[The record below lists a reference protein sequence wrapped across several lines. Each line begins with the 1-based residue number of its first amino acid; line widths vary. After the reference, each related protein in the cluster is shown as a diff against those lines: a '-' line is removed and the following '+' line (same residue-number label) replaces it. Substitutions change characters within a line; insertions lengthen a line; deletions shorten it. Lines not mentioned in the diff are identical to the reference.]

1 MVSLVVAL
9 LLLPLNLDFGIFSK
23 IFPSLELLPPLSS
36 PPPPSLGVVILPTFS
51 TSVGVVLDGVVIISE
66 TGNKRD
72 MRASELNGRVYAV
85 SVVVNIVIV
94 LVLLILLLLLMAPSE
109 VLVVESGIGTAFHCP
124 NTAHTPTA
132 LRE

>member
-36 PPPPSLGVVILPTFS
+36 PPRPSLGVVVLPTFS

-94 LVLLILLLLLMAPSE
+94 LVLLLLLMAPSE
-109 VLVVESGIGTAFHCP
+109 VVVVA
-124 NTAHTPTA
+124 
-132 LRE
+132 

>member
-1 MVSLVVAL
+1 MVLVVAL
-9 LLLPLNLDFGIFSK
+9 LLLSLNLDFGIVSE
-23 IFPSLELLPPLSS
+23 FPSLELLPPLSS
-36 PPPPSLGVVILPTFS
+36 PPPPSLGVVVLPTFS

-94 LVLLILLLLLMAPSE
+94 LVLLLLLLLMAPSE

-124 NTAHTPTA
+124 KSAHTPTA

>member
-1 MVSLVVAL
+1 MVA

-36 PPPPSLGVVILPTFS
+36 PPSPSLGVVVLSTFS
-51 TSVGVVLDGVVIISE
+51 TSVGVVVLVGVVIISE
-66 TGNKRD
+66 TGNMRD

-85 SVVVNIVIV
+85 SVVVNIGIV
-94 LVLLILLLLLMAPSE
+94 LVLLLLLLLMAPSE

-124 NTAHTPTA
+124 NSAHTPTA